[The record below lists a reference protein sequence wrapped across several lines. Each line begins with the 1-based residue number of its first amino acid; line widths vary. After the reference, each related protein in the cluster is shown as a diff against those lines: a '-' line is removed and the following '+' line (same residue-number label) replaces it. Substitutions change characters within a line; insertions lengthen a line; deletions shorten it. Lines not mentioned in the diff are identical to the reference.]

1 MLPANLP
8 GKMPVRG
15 PKLEEIRERLLKG
28 TTTVGV
34 KADGGL
40 VIASDKRASAETFV
54 ASKKAKKMI
63 QIDERSVVTIS
74 GLVADG
80 QFLVNNLKTIS
91 ALYRLEHGID
101 MPLLAKAKYLA
112 LLLKSFRPVILI
124 AHMIIGGVDETGPR
138 LFNVDFFGT
147 MTEEDYLATG
157 SGSPLAISVIEGS
170 YKPGMSVDDAVK
182 LVLSAMAAAMSRDSA
197 TGDGM
202 DVAVV
207 TKEGVRFLSPQE
219 IDSLLKDIV
228 R

>member
-1 MLPANLP
+1 MY
-8 GKMPVRG
+8 
-15 PKLEEIRERLLKG
+15 
-28 TTTVGV
+28 
-34 KADGGL
+34 
-40 VIASDKRASAETFV
+40 KR
-54 ASKKAKKMI
+54 
-63 QIDERSVVTIS
+63 Q
-74 GLVADG
+74 
-80 QFLVNNLKTIS
+80 
-91 ALYRLEHGID
+91 
-101 MPLLAKAKYLA
+101 PLLAKAKYLA

-124 AHMIIGGVDETGPR
+124 AHMIIGGIDGTGPR

-207 TKEGVRFLSPQE
+207 TEEGVKFLSPQE

-228 R
+228 G